1 MTIRA
6 AAVASAVDS
15 AADSAVVS
23 AEDTAEAGRM
33 DYVTPDCM

>member
-1 MTIRA
+1 MTIRV
-6 AAVASAVDS
+6 AAVDSAVDS

-23 AEDTAEAGRM
+23 AEATAEAGRM